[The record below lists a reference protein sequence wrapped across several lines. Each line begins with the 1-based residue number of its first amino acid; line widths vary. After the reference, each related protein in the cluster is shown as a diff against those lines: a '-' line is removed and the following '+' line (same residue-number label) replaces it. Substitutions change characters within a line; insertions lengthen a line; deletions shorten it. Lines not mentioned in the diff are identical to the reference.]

1 MAALDQEHY
10 NEFKDI
16 VGFMISEK
24 AVTASY
30 MIKRAKKN
38 SDLPL

>member
-16 VGFMISEK
+16 VEFMISEK

-30 MIKRAKKN
+30 MIKRQKKF
-38 SDLPL
+38 